1 MANQHGDF
9 IWYELMS
16 PDPDASEVFYRGLIG
31 WSVEPGDPTGQV
43 DYRLFRSDSAHVGGL
58 LGLTPEDCAEGARPT
73 WVGYIGV
80 EDVDAATADLVAQG
94 GQVVMAPMT
103 MEGVGRMAM
112 LRDPQGAAIY
122 LMRGASD
129 APSEAFAQD
138 APRVGH
144 CAWHELRTPD
154 PSAALATYTAC
165 FGWEIADS
173 MDMGPMGSY
182 DMLRNPPHETLLGA
196 MMRQPDPEARAMWLF
211 YFRVADIDVAA
222 AYITA
227 QGGTVLMGPQ
237 EIPGGEFMIN
247 ATDPQGALLALV
259 GTRAG

>member
-1 MANQHGDF
+1 MANPHGDF

-16 PDPDASEVFYRGLIG
+16 PDPDASEAFYRGLIG

-138 APRVGH
+138 APRMGH
-144 CAWHELRTPD
+144 CAWNELRTSD
-154 PSAALATYTAC
+154 PAAALEVYGSC
-165 FGWEIADS
+165 FGWEKADS
-173 MDMGPMGSY
+173 MDMGPAGSY
-182 DMLRNPPHETLLGA
+182 DMLRNPPHTSFLGA
-196 MMRQPDPEARAMWLF
+196 VMPSGGAPSMWLF
-211 YFRVADIDVAA
+211 YFRVADIDEAER
-222 AYITA
+222 YI
-227 QGGTVLMGPQ
+227 V
-237 EIPGGEFMIN
+237 ENGGEMLERPPGVVARFKY
-247 ATDPQGALLALV
+247 ASGAPPSDFS
-259 GTRAG
+259 